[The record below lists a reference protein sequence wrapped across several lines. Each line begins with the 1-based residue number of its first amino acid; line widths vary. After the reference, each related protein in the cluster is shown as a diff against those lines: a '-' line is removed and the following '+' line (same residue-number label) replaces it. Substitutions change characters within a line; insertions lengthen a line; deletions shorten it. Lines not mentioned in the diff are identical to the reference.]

1 MEALPNG
8 IEAVHVMLDF
18 TELCSFFCCLNKSS
32 DIAIVVTLVSDLES
46 TSGLDV
52 WL

>member
-1 MEALPNG
+1 METLPKKDRSC
-8 IEAVHVMLDF
+8 VSDVRLYRVV
-18 TELCSFFCCLNKSS
+18 LLVCRLNKSS